1 MKDFLYIICMGNKEK
16 STFLNKHR
24 AINRKVSDY
33 LFNNKLIPNTY
44 GLKQNEMY
52 RLFLNELD
60 EEVPEGMKIRD
71 YIHNLYENREYSF
84 LQSIMSR
91 PDIPPSVWKGLKK
104 RVFETYGKQC
114 LCCGS
119 TEFITV
125 DHIKPYSRFPELCI
139 EFDNLQP
146 LCRSCNSRK
155 GNRIIVDY
163 KKVQIP

>member
-1 MKDFLYIICMGNKEK
+1 MRGKKK
-16 STFLNKHR
+16 SIFLNKHH
-24 AINRKVSDY
+24 AINRKVRDY
-33 LFNNKLIPNTY
+33 LLKNKLISTTH

-52 RLFLNELD
+52 KVFLNELD

-71 YIHNLYENREYSF
+71 FIHTLYENRTYSF
-84 LQSIMSR
+84 LQSIMDR
-91 PDIPPSVWKGLKK
+91 PDIPPSIWKELKR

-119 TEFITV
+119 TEHIAV

-146 LCRSCNSRK
+146 LCRSCNSSK
-155 GNRIIVDY
+155 GNRFVVDY
-163 KKVQIP
+163 RKVLIS